1 VSDQPSESAV
11 RVVPY
16 DEQWP
21 LRAASELTALTAAL
35 GPLVLHA
42 EHIGSTA
49 VPQMAAKDII
59 DLQLSVSDLNRAADK
74 FTQPLARLGYARLPY
89 EGDHVPAGDPSDPA
103 EWAKRYWHRRHH
115 QDGDVNL
122 HVRLAGAPNERL
134 ALLFRDWLR
143 GHPDAVAAYAQF
155 KICLA
160 GYVGDLGAYTEIK
173 DPVVD
178 LVIAAA
184 DRWAAETGWQP
195 HLWAQPEPGSQ
206 AQASQ
211 S

>member
-1 VSDQPSESAV
+1 VSDQPSASAV

-21 LRAASELTALTAAL
+21 LRAASELTGLTAAL

-59 DLQLSVSDLNRAADK
+59 DLQLSVSDLDQAAGS
-74 FTQPLARLGYARLPY
+74 FAGPLARLGYTRLPY
-89 EGDHVPAGDPSDPA
+89 EGDHVPAGDEGGPA
-103 EWAKRYWHRRHH
+103 LWAKRYWHRRNHPA
-115 QDGDVNL
+115 GDVNL

-143 GHPDAVAAYAQF
+143 GHPDAVAAYGQF

-160 GYVGDLGAYTEIK
+160 GYVGDLGAYTEVK

-184 DRWAAETGWQP
+184 GRWAADTGWQP
-195 HLWAQPEPGSQ
+195 HISARPGQ
-206 AQASQ
+206 AG
-211 S
+211 